1 MIIFIMAFIT
11 VLLFLVIFA
20 TFRSCKFEVIGLI
33 SVILEVFAVII
44 TVIMIILAIEVHM
57 PINRKQKL
65 TEYEQTYYAI
75 SQMINNNDNAVITLT
90 SQIAE
95 YNAGVIKGRMMQDSK
110 MLSILDYDF
119 YYDLP
124 LIELDNEDGEK

>member
-1 MIIFIMAFIT
+1 MIIFIMILIT
-11 VLLFLVIFA
+11 VLLSLVA
-20 TFRSCKFEVIGLI
+20 YVGLN
-33 SVILEVFAVII
+33 SYSFDILGEVFCLLAIIAGVI
-44 TVIMIILAIEVHM
+44 TSIMIIVAITVHI
-57 PINRKQKL
+57 PINRKQEL
-65 TEYEQTYYAI
+65 TEYEQTYYVI
-75 SQMINNNDNAVITLT
+75 TQMIDNNEKAVITLT

-95 YNAGVIKGRMMQDSK
+95 YNADVLKGRMMQDSK

>member
-1 MIIFIMAFIT
+1 MIILIMILIT
-11 VLLFLVIFA
+11 VLVSLLAYV
-20 TFRSCKFEVIGLI
+20 TLDNYKFEIIGLI
-33 SVILEVFAVII
+33 SFVSVIVAGAATFILIVVAIAVH
-44 TVIMIILAIEVHM
+44 T
-57 PINRKQKL
+57 PINRKQQL
-65 TEYEQTYYAI
+65 AEYEQTYYVI
-75 SQMINNNDNAVITLT
+75 TQMIDNDDKAVITLT

-95 YNAGVIKGRMMQDSK
+95 YNADVLNGRMMQDSK

>member
-1 MIIFIMAFIT
+1 MIIFIMILIT
-11 VLLFLVIFA
+11 VLLSLL
-20 TFRSCKFEVIGLI
+20 TFVAWNNYKFEIIGPL
-33 SVILEVFAVII
+33 SCLLGILVGAI
-44 TVIMIILAIEVHM
+44 TFIMIIVAIVVHI

-65 TEYEQTYYAI
+65 TEYEQTYSAI

-95 YNAGVIKGRMMQDSK
+95 YNADVLKGRMMQDSK

-124 LIELDNEDGEK
+124 LIELK

>member
-1 MIIFIMAFIT
+1 MIIFIMILIT
-11 VLLFLVIFA
+11 VLLSLVAYVGLNDYSFEIVGIISLILGIIA
-20 TFRSCKFEVIGLI
+20 GVITFG
-33 SVILEVFAVII
+33 
-44 TVIMIILAIEVHM
+44 MIIEAIIVHI
-57 PINRKQKL
+57 PINRKQEL
-65 TEYEQTYYAI
+65 TEYEQTYYVI
-75 SQMINNNDNAVITLT
+75 TQMIDNNDNAVITLT

-95 YNAGVIKGRMMQDSK
+95 YNADVLKGRMMQDSK